1 MLKFLC
7 FLSEIGIIK
16 NQAQEKWGTDMNVRV
31 ENSNAAEIT
40 RASRSVEIKGNVTV
54 TAQETTTEQIEKEN
68 GRVTSVQQT
77 RVETG
82 VRPADSQIEKIQ
94 QDAQNAQTEL
104 MQQKMEVVSNT
115 MSEKDCEKMDQDG
128 FSVNGTEVET
138 IVTEIDKIKM
148 ELAKAGVDISVF
160 GDELSKEQLEALA
173 GSAGLASQLESV
185 LRQADLPATEEN
197 VSDCIETVQQA
208 ADLTNCTDETV
219 KYLLEHE
226 LPPTVENLYKAQY
239 SVNYGTANS
248 GNGGI
253 PMDDGLRAQV
263 EQIIARAGLSV
274 NEDTLECSQ
283 WMLDNEILL
292 TEENLKYAMDLKEMQ
307 LPPNPEQ
314 LAGAMLEAV
323 AEGKRPM
330 DAVILE
336 GYSDGDRAKQAAQT
350 VSQATDAQV
359 WDVVKQG
366 LPLTIENL
374 QAAQN
379 TEKQQ
384 EQKSQRPFSEPGDIP
399 EYAREDMAFLTAKRQ
414 LEETRLM
421 MTAQANYALLKQGIS
436 IETKPLE
443 ELVDQ
448 LKSIEDQYYRSLL
461 SQNGIPAT
469 PENTEVFA
477 ETMGKTR
484 ELAEVP
490 ASILGNIR
498 TSEDGINTMHES
510 GISEQAKMERAG
522 EAYETL
528 RTEPRRDMG
537 DSIQK
542 AFRNVDDI
550 LKDLGLETTEV
561 NQRAVRI
568 LAYNQMEINPESIAG
583 IKAADQKVQNMF
595 QNLSPSVVMEMIR
608 EGVNPL
614 DMNVEQLNSKAQEI
628 KNRMEDAGEEKF
640 SKYLWKLEQ
649 NQGITPEERDSF
661 IGIYRLLNQIDKT
674 DGAVIGALVHQGAA
688 LTMKNLLSAVRT
700 NQNPG
705 INVSVD
711 DNFGEADVIHSQE
724 LSISQQIEA
733 AYQTDCAKEAFD
745 LVTPEGMQQSAANA
759 AGRNWEEMTP
769 EELLWQLR
777 EAPADEESERAYY
790 QERLQE
796 FAGAREAEA
805 QVLKMLSGYDMP
817 VTAYNIMAANQMIH
831 NRNGIFKSLFDP
843 KNLDKEVNFEEVKE
857 EIIKEFGEA
866 VKTPEDMAKA
876 QEKLADL
883 AENVM
888 KTMIESED
896 VRSLDIRDM
905 RVMQQ
910 QIELG
915 TRMTKEENYA
925 IPVLVAD
932 ELTNVQLKIV
942 RGKRE
947 RGRVDIMFE
956 SPKLGKVSAS
966 FQVQKDSVKGY
977 LVSDSPETI
986 EELKNH
992 EADLLARVSQEEGQT
1007 WEMNMIYSDHLDLA
1021 NSFSRE
1027 KGMGDSEQT
1036 QEEQQVQTRTL
1047 YGVARAF
1054 LEEVKQTGQNMQP

>member
-16 NQAQEKWGTDMNVRV
+16 NQAQEKWGTDMNVRI

-40 RASRSVEIKGNVTV
+40 RTSRSVEIKGNVTV
-54 TAQETTTEQIEKEN
+54 TAQETTTEQIEKET

-82 VRPADSQIEKIQ
+82 VCPAESQIEKIQ

-104 MQQKMEVVSNT
+104 IQQKMEVVSNT
-115 MSEKDCEKMDQDG
+115 MSEEDCEQMGQDG

-173 GSAGLASQLESV
+173 GSTGLASQLESV

-197 VSDCIETVQQA
+197 ISDCAETVQQA

-239 SVNYGTANS
+239 STNYGTANS
-248 GNGGI
+248 RNAGI
-253 PMDDGLRAQV
+253 PMDDGLKSQV
-263 EQIIARAGLSV
+263 EQIIVRAGFSV

-283 WMLDNEILL
+283 WMLDKEIPL

-307 LPPNPEQ
+307 LPPDPEQ

-336 GYSDGDRAKQAAQT
+336 GYSNGDRAKQAAQT

-359 WDVVKQG
+359 WSVVEQG

-374 QAAQN
+374 QAAQS
-379 TEKQQ
+379 QQ
-384 EQKSQRPFSEPGDIP
+384 EQQNQQSFSGSRDIP
-399 EYAREDMAFLTAKRQ
+399 EYAKEDMAFLTAKRQ

-448 LKSIEDQYYRSLL
+448 LKSIEDQYYKNLL

-484 ELAEVP
+484 ELADVP

-510 GISEQAKMERAG
+510 GMSEQAQMERAG

-550 LKDLGLETTEV
+550 LKDLGLETTEA

-568 LAYNQMEINPESIAG
+568 LGYNQMEINPESIAG

-628 KNRMEDAGEEKF
+628 KNRMEDASEEKF

-649 NQGITPEERDSF
+649 NQGITPEERDSY

-674 DGAVIGALVHQGAA
+674 DGEVIGALARQGAD

-700 NQNPG
+700 NRNPG

-711 DNFGEADVIHSQE
+711 DNFGEADAIHSQE

-759 AGRNWEEMTP
+759 AGRTWEEMTP

-790 QERLQE
+790 QEQLQE

-805 QVLKMLSGYDMP
+805 HVLNMLSGYDMP

-843 KNLDKEVNFEEVKE
+843 ENLDKEVNFDEVKE

-896 VRSLDIRDM
+896 ARSLDIRDM
-905 RVMQQ
+905 RVMRQ

-915 TRMTKEENYA
+915 ARMTKEENYA

-947 RGRVDIMFE
+947 RGRVDIMFD

-992 EADLLARVSQEEGQT
+992 EADLRARLGQEEGQT
-1007 WEMNMIYSDHLDLA
+1007 WEMNMICSDHLDLA
-1021 NSFSRE
+1021 NIFSRE
-1027 KGMGDSEQT
+1027 KGIGDSEQT

>member
-1 MLKFLC
+1 LLKFLC

-31 ENSNAAEIT
+31 ENSNVAEIT
-40 RASRSVEIKGNVTV
+40 RASRSVEIKGTV
-54 TAQETTTEQIEKEN
+54 AGTAQETNTEQVEKDT
-68 GRVTSVQQT
+68 GMVTSLQQT
-77 RVETG
+77 RVETS
-82 VRPADSQIEKIQ
+82 VCPADSQIEKIQ
-94 QDAQNAQTEL
+94 QDAENAKTEL
-104 MQQKMEVVSNT
+104 IQQKMEVVSNT
-115 MSEKDCEKMDQDG
+115 MSEKDCEEMGRDG

-160 GDELSKEQLEALA
+160 GDELSMEQLEALA
-173 GSAGLASQLESV
+173 GNAGMASQLASA

-197 VSDCIETVQQA
+197 ISDCMETIQQA
-208 ADLTNCTDETV
+208 AGLGDCSDEMV
-219 KYLLEHE
+219 KYLLEHN

-239 SVNYGTANS
+239 STSYGG
-248 GNGGI
+248 GNARTGAV
-253 PMDDGLRAQV
+253 PMDAQLRTQIGQV
-263 EQIIARAGLSV
+263 IERAGLSV
-274 NEDTLECSQ
+274 NEDTLNCSQ
-283 WMLDNEILL
+283 WMIENEIPL
-292 TEENLKYAMDLKEMQ
+292 TEENLRYAMDLKELQ
-307 LPPNPEQ
+307 LPPEQEQ

-323 AEGKRPM
+323 AEGNRPM
-330 DAVILE
+330 DAMVLE
-336 GYSDGDRAKQAAQT
+336 GYSSRDRAQQAAQT

-359 WDVVKQG
+359 WDVIKQG

-379 TEKQQ
+379 AKQQQ
-384 EQKSQRPFSEPGDIP
+384 EQKNGRPFSESRDIP
-399 EYAREDMAFLTAKRQ
+399 EYAREDMEFLTAKRQ

-436 IETKPLE
+436 IETKPLA
-443 ELVDQ
+443 ELVEQ
-448 LKSIEDQYYRSLL
+448 LKSMEDQYYKSLL

-469 PENTEVFA
+469 AENTEVFA

-484 ELAEVP
+484 ELAEAP
-490 ASILGNIR
+490 ASVLGKIR
-498 TSEDGINTMHES
+498 TGQDGINTMHET
-510 GISEQAKMERAG
+510 GRSEQAKMERAG

-528 RTEPRRDMG
+528 RTEPRKDMG

-550 LKDLGLETTEV
+550 LRDIGMETTEA

-595 QNLSPSVVMEMIR
+595 QNLSPAVVMEMIR

-614 DMNVEQLNSKAQEI
+614 ELNVEQLNSKAQEI
-628 KNRMEDAGEEKF
+628 KNRMADVSEEKF

-649 NQGITPEERDSF
+649 NQQITPEERDSY

-674 DGAVIGALVHQGAA
+674 DGAVIGALVQQGAD

-700 NQNPG
+700 NRNPG

-711 DNFGEADVIHSQE
+711 DNFGEADEVHRQE
-724 LSISQQIEA
+724 LSISEQIEA
-733 AYQTDCAKEAFD
+733 AYQTDCAKEAFG
-745 LVTPEGMQQSAANA
+745 LATPEGMQQSAA
-759 AGRNWEEMTP
+759 GRTWEEMTP

-777 EAPADEESERAYY
+777 ETPLDEETERSYY
-790 QERLQE
+790 QEQLRE

-805 QVLKMLSGYDMP
+805 QVLQMLSGHDMP
-817 VTAYNIMAANQMIH
+817 MTAYNIMAASQMMH

-843 KNLDKEVNFEEVKE
+843 KNMDGEVDFQEVKE
-857 EIIKEFGEA
+857 EILKEFGEA
-866 VKTPEDMAKA
+866 IKTPEEMAEA
-876 QEKLADL
+876 QEKLAEL
-883 AENVM
+883 AEDVM
-888 KTMIESED
+888 KTMIESEN
-896 VRSLDIRDM
+896 VRSIDIRDM

-915 TRMTKEENYA
+915 TRMAKEENYA

-956 SPKLGKVSAS
+956 TPKLGKVSAS
-966 FQVQKDSVKGY
+966 FQVQKESVRGY

-986 EELKNH
+986 EKLKNR
-992 EADLLARVSQEEGQT
+992 EGELQARISQPEGQS
-1007 WEMNMIYSDHLDLA
+1007 WEMHMICSDQSDFS
-1021 NSFSRE
+1021 NIFSRE

-1036 QEEQQVQTRTL
+1036 QEEQQVQTRML

-1054 LEEVKQTGQNMQP
+1054 LEEVKQTGNIQP

>member
-1 MLKFLC
+1 
-7 FLSEIGIIK
+7 
-16 NQAQEKWGTDMNVRV
+16 MNVRV

-40 RASRSVEIKGNVTV
+40 RASRSVEIKGTV
-54 TAQETTTEQIEKEN
+54 AGTAQETNTEQVEKDT
-68 GRVTSVQQT
+68 GMVTSLQQT
-77 RVETG
+77 RVETS
-82 VRPADSQIEKIQ
+82 VCPADSQIEKIQ
-94 QDAQNAQTEL
+94 QDAENAKTEL
-104 MQQKMEVVSNT
+104 IQQKMEVVSNT
-115 MSEKDCEKMDQDG
+115 MSEKDCEEMGRDG

-160 GDELSKEQLEALA
+160 GDELSMEQLEALA
-173 GSAGLASQLESV
+173 GNAGMASQLASA

-197 VSDCIETVQQA
+197 ISDCMETMQQA
-208 ADLTNCTDETV
+208 AGLGDCSDEMV
-219 KYLLEHE
+219 KYLLEHN

-239 SVNYGTANS
+239 STSYGG
-248 GNGGI
+248 GNARTGAV
-253 PMDDGLRAQV
+253 PMNDQLRTQIGQV
-263 EQIIARAGLSV
+263 IERAGLSV
-274 NEDTLECSQ
+274 NEDTLNCSQ
-283 WMLDNEILL
+283 WMIENEIPL
-292 TEENLKYAMDLKEMQ
+292 TEENLRYAMDLKELQ
-307 LPPNPEQ
+307 LPPEPEQ

-323 AEGKRPM
+323 AEGNRPM
-330 DAVILE
+330 DAMVLE
-336 GYSDGDRAKQAAQT
+336 GYSSRDRAQQAAQT

-359 WDVVKQG
+359 WDVIKQG

-379 TEKQQ
+379 AEQQQ
-384 EQKSQRPFSEPGDIP
+384 EQKNGRPFSESRDIP
-399 EYAREDMAFLTAKRQ
+399 EYAREDMEFLTAKRQ

-436 IETKPLE
+436 IETKPLA
-443 ELVDQ
+443 ELVEQ
-448 LKSIEDQYYRSLL
+448 LKSMEDQYYKSLL

-469 PENTEVFA
+469 SENTEVFA
-477 ETMGKTR
+477 ETMGKTK
-484 ELAEVP
+484 ELAEAP
-490 ASILGNIR
+490 ASVLGKIR
-498 TSEDGINTMHES
+498 TSQDGINTMHET
-510 GISEQAKMERAG
+510 GRSEQAKMERAG

-528 RTEPRRDMG
+528 RTEPRKDMG

-550 LKDLGLETTEV
+550 LKDIGMETTEA

-595 QNLSPSVVMEMIR
+595 RNLSPAVVMEMIR

-614 DMNVEQLNSKAQEI
+614 ELNVEQLNSKAQEI
-628 KNRMEDAGEEKF
+628 KNRMADVSEEKF

-649 NQGITPEERDSF
+649 NQQITPEERDSY

-674 DGAVIGALVHQGAA
+674 DGAVIGALVQQGAD

-700 NQNPG
+700 NRNPG

-711 DNFGEADVIHSQE
+711 DNFGEADEVHRQE
-724 LSISQQIEA
+724 LSISEQIEA
-733 AYQTDCAKEAFD
+733 AYQTDCAKEAFG
-745 LVTPEGMQQSAANA
+745 LATPEGMQQSAA
-759 AGRNWEEMTP
+759 GRTWEEMTP

-777 EAPADEESERAYY
+777 ETPLDEETEHSYY
-790 QERLQE
+790 QEQMRE

-805 QVLKMLSGYDMP
+805 QVLQMLSGHDMP
-817 VTAYNIMAANQMIH
+817 MTAYNIMAASQMMH

-843 KNLDKEVNFEEVKE
+843 KNMDDEVNFQEVKE
-857 EIIKEFGEA
+857 EILKEFGEA
-866 VKTPEDMAKA
+866 IKTPEEMAEA
-876 QEKLADL
+876 QEKLAEL
-883 AENVM
+883 AEDVM
-888 KTMIESED
+888 KTMIESEN
-896 VRSLDIRDM
+896 VRSIDIRDM

-915 TRMTKEENYA
+915 TRMAKEENYA

-956 SPKLGKVSAS
+956 TPKLGKVSAS
-966 FQVQKDSVKGY
+966 FQVQKESVRGY

-986 EELKNH
+986 EKLKNR
-992 EADLLARVSQEEGQT
+992 EGELQARISQPEGQS
-1007 WEMNMIYSDHLDLA
+1007 WEMHMICSDQSDFS
-1021 NSFSRE
+1021 NIFSRE
-1027 KGMGDSEQT
+1027 KGMGDSGQT
-1036 QEEQQVQTRTL
+1036 QEEQQVQTRML

-1054 LEEVKQTGQNMQP
+1054 LEEVKQTGNIQP